1 MEYFSKPELLESPPV
16 KRAAY
21 SDRMAWIMAELAR
34 LVYDQLPAEM
44 TSNALLEK
52 VKKAVTENDDQSVLQ
67 IIAEVQGASTG
78 KGQSE
83 LEQALQRGG
92 LEFLESFAKNGT
104 EAMLVKLSPKGDYAG
119 MLVVVFRGTQP
130 NIKDVSTDI
139 KTDLVDARG
148 GGRVHRG
155 FIEAFDLVEDQ
166 IKQALDKHKGPPV
179 YFCGHSLGGALAV
192 VATRYIGS
200 DTIGATYTFGGPRVA
215 NAEFFKSV
223 KTPVYRV
230 VNAADAVPR
239 VPFGIGIVFLLWLVN
254 LLPYIGGKCSEF
266 LRDKIKGYTHHGNL
280 VYLTA
285 LSKPGSYDEV
295 SVRKSPNYFFV
306 VFNAGKR
313 LLTNFKAGG
322 DDHRMVEY
330 CSKLL
335 AYAVKR
341 QRS

>member
-1 MEYFSKPELLESPPV
+1 
-16 KRAAY
+16 
-21 SDRMAWIMAELAR
+21 
-34 LVYDQLPAEM
+34 

-266 LRDKIKGYTHHGNL
+266 LRDKIKG
-280 VYLTA
+280 
-285 LSKPGSYDEV
+285 
-295 SVRKSPNYFFV
+295 
-306 VFNAGKR
+306 
-313 LLTNFKAGG
+313 
-322 DDHRMVEY
+322 
-330 CSKLL
+330 
-335 AYAVKR
+335 
-341 QRS
+341 